1 MTAYFFGL
9 TTLYIFGQKFLQF
22 FIAFFGKLQTPKI
35 HSEINSPLGF
45 SRSTKVREPSQV
57 RVSGYTLR
65 CCSMRGHF
73 TQQVTKMLSILGIT
87 TSSSVKSEERNAK
100 IVVLLL
106 SLSGVDIGSTAASC
120 YSSVATFQLLQH
132 YACTMLLIH
141 TCLQV
146 RSMQQSN
153 FTC

>member
-1 MTAYFFGL
+1 MLDAFNPKCLLYHADSLNSGSLVKFGFWA
-9 TTLYIFGQKFLQF
+9 T
-22 FIAFFGKLQTPKI
+22 
-35 HSEINSPLGF
+35 H
-45 SRSTKVREPSQV
+45 
-57 RVSGYTLR
+57 
-65 CCSMRGHF
+65 CGHF

-120 YSSVATFQLLQH
+120 YNSVATFRLLQH

-141 TCLQV
+141 TCL
-146 RSMQQSN
+146 
-153 FTC
+153 